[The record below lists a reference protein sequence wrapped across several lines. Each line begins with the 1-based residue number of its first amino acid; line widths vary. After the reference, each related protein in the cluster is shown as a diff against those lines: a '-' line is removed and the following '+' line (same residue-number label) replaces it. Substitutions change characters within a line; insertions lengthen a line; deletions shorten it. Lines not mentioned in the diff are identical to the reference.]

1 MYEQDYIMRMNR
13 DVVRTIA
20 KLVLNRDTEL
30 PTDITSDELNSEEK
44 RMLESLYGQV
54 DPGKIDELE
63 KEILESVGSGRNRA
77 LEKALLFYACLNEQN
92 DEFLLEY
99 NYSREKI
106 KSGLEYIAS
115 QYGISDIVSLSYF

>member
-92 DEFLLEY
+92 DEFLLEH